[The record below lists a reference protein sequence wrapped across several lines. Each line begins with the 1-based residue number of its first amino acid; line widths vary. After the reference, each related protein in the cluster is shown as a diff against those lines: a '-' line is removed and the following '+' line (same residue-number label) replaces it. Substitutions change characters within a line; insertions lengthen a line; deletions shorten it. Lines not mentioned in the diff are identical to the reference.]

1 MGALCT
7 ANTAL
12 AAVVLVGGTAAVFVS
27 AAATAT
33 GTPLLF
39 SVK

>member
-7 ANTAL
+7 ADTAL
-12 AAVVLVGGTAAVFVS
+12 AAVAFFGGTAAFFIS

-39 SVK
+39 SV